1 MELYVNFSDAYVDFP
16 LKDVA
21 SAVLDEVDLDEVAA
35 RVQDNLSMDDIAET
49 AVDAVRRSL
58 DVEQLA
64 TDVADSLA
72 PRLDSQIEQTVQ
84 STVEG
89 SIDIDDIVDQV
100 QQNIDL
106 DSYVDDLVQQA
117 LSDFDPTDSF
127 RFNDVVED
135 LARDQAED
143 VLNDYTRQQEAWEQE
158 ISNRLAETEG
168 VNDDAF
174 NRIGAVEARVSA
186 LGEEVAELQG
196 VRFDLATQITYLA
209 TQVSDLHNTV
219 AFLQECLTRAGN
231 ALTEPQHPDVSYD
244 GKAVVCQNSEPLG
257 WSENSISKVAE
268 NGDPWA
274 PLAEGGR
281 WTEDPL
287 FQLVDEHVD

>member
-16 LKDVA
+16 LRDVA
-21 SAVLDEVDLDEVAA
+21 AAVLDEVDLDEVAA
-35 RVQDNLSMDDIAET
+35 RVQDNLNVDDIVET
-49 AVDAVRRSL
+49 ATDAVRSSL

-64 TDVADSLA
+64 ADVAEDLA
-72 PRLDSQIEQTVQ
+72 PRLDGQIEQTVQ

-106 DSYVDDLVQQA
+106 DAYVDDLVQQA
-117 LSDFDPTDSF
+117 LQDYDPTDSF
-127 RFNDVVED
+127 RFTDTVED

-143 VLNDYTRQQEAWEQE
+143 VLNDYSRQQEAWEQE
-158 ISNRLAETEG
+158 ITNRLADTES

-186 LGEEVAELQG
+186 LGEELAFG
-196 VRFDLATQITYLA
+196 GTNDLAYQVATAKNDIVDQGEQIKYLA
-209 TQVSDLHNTV
+209 QQVSDLSNTV

-244 GKAVVCQNSEPLG
+244 GKAVVCQNTPSFEDPLY
-257 WSENSISKVAE
+257 KLVDE
-268 NGDPWA
+268 NGD
-274 PLAEGGR
+274 
-281 WTEDPL
+281 
-287 FQLVDEHVD
+287 